1 MLSRLPCQI
10 NILTENLTVA
20 TASAALTPIQQSLA
34 ALRAGQESAARF
46 VVELFNDLEAMQ
58 KRLVDVQSQL
68 FADRDQLIEERQRL
82 AAEQSAPT
90 ERKANE
96 ADESLQAKV
105 AELESDRSALEE
117 ELESVRERAVGM
129 AQTLADQKRQMAE
142 EHAEWAAEL
151 RQLRRI
157 LDKQAAWISQHA
169 EMGATWDANGAPYS
183 AAGTDGYALPSVPV
197 NGHQANVGPAP
208 VSRPHPSYFPAA
220 SPGAATRQADPV
232 MGSILSQF
240 ELLQKDVA
248 RRREHSDR
256 PGKK

>member
-1 MLSRLPCQI
+1 
-10 NILTENLTVA
+10 
-20 TASAALTPIQQSLA
+20 
-34 ALRAGQESAARF
+34 
-46 VVELFNDLEAMQ
+46 
-58 KRLVDVQSQL
+58 
-68 FADRDQLIEERQRL
+68 
-82 AAEQSAPT
+82 
-90 ERKANE
+90 
-96 ADESLQAKV
+96 
-105 AELESDRSALEE
+105 
-117 ELESVRERAVGM
+117 
-129 AQTLADQKRQMAE
+129 
-142 EHAEWAAEL
+142 
-151 RQLRRI
+151 
-157 LDKQAAWISQHA
+157 
-169 EMGATWDANGAPYS
+169 MGATWDANGAPYS